1 MNTEGL
7 LLADRPVIAKAQFV
21 TNLPWRF
28 LVGANILYQTGRL
41 WSRQVR
47 VAGLGF
53 PSRPVINSEA
63 NTGDRRVA
71 DQTIVDVRLQ
81 KDFGSPEPPRRPCS
95 ATF

>member
-1 MNTEGL
+1 M
-7 LLADRPVIAKAQFV
+7 AKAQFV

-53 PSRPVINSEA
+53 PSRPMINIGGEHGRSAGGGSDDRGRPSAE
-63 NTGDRRVA
+63 GLQDRRNRRG
-71 DQTIVDVRLQ
+71 VR
-81 KDFGSPEPPRRPCS
+81 CS